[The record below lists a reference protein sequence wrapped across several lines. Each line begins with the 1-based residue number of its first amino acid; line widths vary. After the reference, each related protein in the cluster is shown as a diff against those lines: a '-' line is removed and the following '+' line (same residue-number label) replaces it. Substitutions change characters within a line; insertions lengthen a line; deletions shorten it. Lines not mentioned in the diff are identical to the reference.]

1 MKSSLHL
8 RASYLR
14 RGRLF
19 GLLSVIL
26 APAWYFVAYRVF
38 RDILHL
44 EFVAIMSLAL
54 GAGMGAGADNS
65 GGQQSINPGVV
76 EGTAHIWLVLMCAAG
91 TVTFLGGVVG
101 LLARP
106 SGRRWL
112 LAAGISILAS
122 TLLTLAGMWVL
133 IRWGG
138 FPPTVKPLGYLV
150 IALVQSFYGWVLLA
164 AFLRKP
170 RPVAQLLAFGA
181 SPIDKPT
188 PEHARGLR

>member
-8 RASYLR
+8 RTSYLR
-14 RGRLF
+14 RARLF
-19 GLLSVIL
+19 GLLNVVL
-26 APAWYFVAYRVF
+26 APVWCLVAYRVF
-38 RDILHL
+38 RHILHL

-54 GAGMGAGADNS
+54 GAGMGAGADH
-65 GGQQSINPGVV
+65 GAGQQSINPGVV
-76 EGTAHIWLVLMCAAG
+76 EGTAHIWLVLMYAAG
-91 TVTFLGGVVG
+91 AVTLLGGLVG

-122 TLLTLAGMWVL
+122 AALTLAGMWVL

-150 IALVQSFYGWVLLA
+150 IALVQSLYGWILLA
-164 AFLRKP
+164 AFLRRP
-170 RPVAQLLAFGA
+170 RPMAQLLAFGA
-181 SPIDKPT
+181 SPANKPT